1 MSKDEKH
8 LPEQEEKESILDF
21 ETAKEMTI
29 GQAARKS
36 EELEAGVT
44 EEDNVL
50 DKYIKQHRQEIEAG
64 KFSAQSAEEMSEAE
78 DQEQLSQ
85 LDLAEFIQEMHDE
98 VQEEA
103 LLESAEV
110 ASEESAFDE
119 TVAALAASEAE
130 PQETSEENS
139 TQTPEELEAET
150 KIMEP
155 IQPEMD
161 DIPVSSTESTESYPT
176 FTALDEEMETEKVP
190 FYKNKKVLYSAA
202 SVALLAL
209 IGGTVYLSLNRKQA
223 KPATNSTSQTSKSS
237 TTSSSENKDLKAFNN
252 LYDSFF
258 TDANKLALKNSSFGN
273 LDKLKVALEKLKN
286 TNEYNVAKAK
296 YDSLVK
302 QVEAVQNV
310 NAQFTSAAITDGVLD
325 TKAKVKADAKFTD
338 VTTGNTDLDKVLK
351 SAIGLGKNQQTSA
364 PQSEAAA
371 APSQSSAQ
379 APVAEQ
385 PASVPAQTTAPA
397 APASGANLQRHLSR
411 VPYDQTKINDS
422 NNPAWNFNP
431 GVLEKILATS
441 RERGYF
447 TGDNYILERV
457 NIINGNGYYNL
468 FRTDG
473 TYLFSINCKTGYFVG
488 NGAGYADALDY

>member
-103 LLESAEV
+103 FLESAEV

-364 PQSEAAA
+364 PKSETTTT
-371 APSQSSAQ
+371 PSQS
-379 APVAEQ
+379 
-385 PASVPAQTTAPA
+385 PAQTQTPKTEAPA
-397 APASGANLQRHLSR
+397 ATPDTPASGPTLQRHLSR
-411 VPYDQTKINDS
+411 VPYDQAKINDS
-422 NNPAWNFNP
+422 SNPSWNFNP

>member
-1 MSKDEKH
+1 MSKDEKY
-8 LPEQEEKESILDF
+8 LSEQEESILDF

-64 KFSAQSAEEMSEAE
+64 KFSAQSAEKASEVE
-78 DQEQLSQ
+78 GQEQLSQ
-85 LDLAEFIQEMHDE
+85 LDLAEFIREMHE
-98 VQEEA
+98 GVQEEEV
-103 LLESAEV
+103 LEAADV

-130 PQETSEENS
+130 PQETLEKNS
-139 TQTPEELEAET
+139 TQISEESEAET
-150 KIMEP
+150 KVMEA

-161 DIPVSSTESTESYPT
+161 NVPVSSTETMESYST
-176 FTALDEEMETEKVP
+176 FTVSDEEMETGNVP

-202 SVALLAL
+202 SLALLAL

-223 KPATNSTSQTSKSS
+223 KPVTNSTSQTSKSS
-237 TTSSSENKDLKAFNN
+237 TTSSSENKDLKAFNS

-273 LDKLKVALEKLKN
+273 VDKLKAALEKLKN
-286 TNEYNVAKAK
+286 TKEYNVAKEK
-296 YDSLVK
+296 YDSLLK
-302 QVEAVQNV
+302 QVEAVKTV
-310 NAQFTSAAITDGVLD
+310 NAQFTSVAITDGILD
-325 TKAKVKADAKFTD
+325 TKAKIKNDAKFTD
-338 VTTGNTDLDKVLK
+338 ITTGNTDLDKVLK
-351 SAIGLGKNQQTSA
+351 AAISLGKSQQSAISA
-364 PQSEAAA
+364 PKSETATT
-371 APSQSSAQ
+371 PSQS
-379 APVAEQ
+379 
-385 PASVPAQTTAPA
+385 PAQTQTPKTEAPA
-397 APASGANLQRHLSR
+397 ATPATPASGPTLQRHLSR
-411 VPYDQTKINDS
+411 VPYDQAKINDAS
-422 NNPAWNFNP
+422 NPSWNFNP

-447 TGDNYILERV
+447 TGDDYILERV

-488 NGAGYADALDY
+488 NGVGYADALDY